1 MRPILTLLTTSS
13 LDEFEDNMRFVTI
26 FRLLFLFHFFFFL
39 LVPLGSGDKDFLL
52 GYFYT
57 NFAFA

>member
-1 MRPILTLLTTSS
+1 MRPIFTLLTTAS
-13 LDEFEDNMRFVTI
+13 LDEFEDDMRFVTI
-26 FRLLFLFHFFFFL
+26 FRLLFLCISFFFL
-39 LVPLGSGDKDFLL
+39 VVPLGSGDKDFLL